1 MVPYAIDLYIPKET
15 HAMKTLIHIA
25 LISMLIVFASP
36 AHSEAM
42 QIFNCELE
50 DEATEDDVFDM
61 SAKWLKAARTIKG
74 GENLT
79 LWVRFPVTASVDD
92 IDFTFVLFTPDF
104 TEWGEFTD
112 AYELSTIV
120 EIDDEFEKIAECND
134 SSLWEGVEVK

>member
-1 MVPYAIDLYIPKET
+1 
-15 HAMKTLIHIA
+15 MKTLIHIA

-79 LWVRFPVTASVDD
+79 LWVRFPVTASADD